1 MKAPFRL
8 SRDTRGVAAIEYALV
23 ASLISLAAIG
33 GYSTLGSKV
42 HSYFDSIDTALA
54 QHM

>member
-1 MKAPFRL
+1 MKAPFRVL
-8 SRDTRGVAAIEYALV
+8 RDKRGVAAIEYALV

-42 HSYFDSIDTALA
+42 HSYFDSIDNAVS